1 MGIDPGLAIVGYSL
15 IDNGEDEKRLLVSG
29 SIQTDKNKSDAE
41 RLCEILSDMDTLLE
55 QLSPD
60 CVAVEKLY
68 YSSNI
73 KTATQ
78 VAQAKGVIL
87 ATLAKHNIPYT
98 EYTPTSVKQVI
109 TGYGKATKN
118 EVAQAVKRSVSY
130 QTFPKLDDT
139 VDSIA
144 IALCHSRNLIG
155 DMKNG

>member
-15 IDNGEDEKRLLVSG
+15 IENGEDEKRLLISG
-29 SIQTDKNKSDAE
+29 SIQTDKNKDDAQ
-41 RLCEILSDMDTLLE
+41 RLCEILSDMETLLE
-55 QLSPD
+55 QLKPD

-87 ATLAKHNIPYT
+87 ATLAKHNIPYY

-109 TGYGKATKN
+109 TGYGKASKN
-118 EVAQAVKRSVSY
+118 EVAQAVKMSVTC
-130 QTFPKLDDT
+130 QNFPKLDDT

-144 IALCHSRNLIG
+144 IALCHSRNIIG
-155 DMKNG
+155 EKV